1 VPGPA
6 PRRVLLALVV
16 TAALVGVSP
25 TSAAHRNR
33 AVTIDVTAG
42 KPSEFKFMLSP
53 SKTVKKGTT
62 VTFVVTNL
70 GTLAHTFKIAGKRTP
85 LLKVGRTATLV
96 VAFSKAGRYPYRCTI
111 SGHAA
116 AGMKGV
122 LVVK

>member
-1 VPGPA
+1 MT
-6 PRRVLLALVV
+6 RSRLVLLALVV
-16 TAALVGVSP
+16 TAALVGASP
-25 TSAAHRNR
+25 TAAHRSR

-53 SKTVKKGTT
+53 RKTVENGTT

>member
-1 VPGPA
+1 MT
-6 PRRVLLALVV
+6 RSRLVLLALVV
-16 TAALVGVSP
+16 TAALAGALP
-25 TSAAHRNR
+25 AAAQGTR

-42 KPSEFKFMLSP
+42 KPSEFKFTLSP
-53 SKTVKKGTT
+53 KRSVKKGTT

-96 VAFSKAGRYPYRCTI
+96 VAFSKVGRYPYRCTI

-122 LVVK
+122 LVVN